1 MCKNKVQNYL
11 SFSTMKFFPLEHLE
25 LTCCLLPTLTSLKAL
40 CVAIVVIQH
49 HPKYSHA
56 SHKNMHPIA
65 NWKPMKKIKQ
75 APIAFLS
82 G

>member
-1 MCKNKVQNYL
+1 M
-11 SFSTMKFFPLEHLE
+11 MKFFPLQHLE
-25 LTCCLLPTLTSLKAL
+25 LTYSLLSTLTALKAL

-49 HPKYSHA
+49 HRKYSHA

-65 NWKPMKKIKQ
+65 NWKPMKKIEQ
-75 APIAFLS
+75 EPIAFLS